1 MADPDIDALLGPT
14 LERGPCCA
22 RETVALR
29 RQIVGVLN
37 SDACQEM
44 SFRAGGIHVSG
55 FMYRVV
61 GFGLDGDQHS
71 YHVSV
76 DPDMPKLEGR
86 FDPGQSRFTF
96 RFGAISLDPK
106 RMAQN
111 CETIV
116 HECTH
121 ACIAMTGKTV
131 ASDLNEVLAWF
142 GGVLYLRGQ
151 GLAIGG
157 FGEFRDNLRALADDA
172 RKANARGRVF
182 DMPPDAVAALAKD
195 IRLGYRH

>member
-1 MADPDIDALLGPT
+1 M
-14 LERGPCCA
+14 
-22 RETVALR
+22 
-29 RQIVGVLN
+29 
-37 SDACQEM
+37 
-44 SFRAGGIHVSG
+44 
-55 FMYRVV
+55 
-61 GFGLDGDQHS
+61 
-71 YHVSV
+71 
-76 DPDMPKLEGR
+76 
-86 FDPGQSRFTF
+86 
-96 RFGAISLDPK
+96 
-106 RMAQN
+106 
-111 CETIV
+111 

-172 RKANARGRVF
+172 RKANVRGRVF
-182 DMPPDAVAALAKD
+182 DLPPDAVAALAKD